1 MKKKTGQA
9 NTQEVAPDQTQKSGQ
24 ANQEVAPGQTK
35 SGESSASNP
44 NNTST
49 ETTGSIGISAE
60 QRTQVKQIIT
70 TTKVEPARVDFSVDV
85 GVAVP
90 SSVTLHPLPR
100 RVVELVPAYESYE
113 YFLLPDGRIV
123 IVQPDT
129 LQVVYILS

>member
-1 MKKKTGQA
+1 
-9 NTQEVAPDQTQKSGQ
+9 
-24 ANQEVAPGQTK
+24 
-35 SGESSASNP
+35 
-44 NNTST
+44 
-49 ETTGSIGISAE
+49 
-60 QRTQVKQIIT
+60 VKQIIT